1 MQIKSSAHAINE
13 ENMSL
18 RPISQVKKRANES
31 VSLQL
36 QALQRS
42 SIAKALSLPFA
53 WFSLAARASYI
64 NPPVR
69 GMTGLVTRLLNTPH
83 SRVMH
88 SLFASLTRKL
98 ARAQSEQGARG
109 DSGNIN
115 AHTPQPPRRPE
126 INGAFYFAWPEH

>member
-1 MQIKSSAHAINE
+1 MNANQIKCAINE
-13 ENMSL
+13 KNMSL
-18 RPISQVKKRANES
+18 RPISQVKKRASES
-31 VSLQL
+31 VSLQ
-36 QALQRS
+36 RS
-42 SIAKALSLPFA
+42 APAAPGTAAAAASKALSRSP

-98 ARAQSEQGARG
+98 AHSARG
-109 DSGNIN
+109 GESGNIN
-115 AHTPQPPRRPE
+115 AHTPQPPP
-126 INGAFYFAWPEH
+126 P